1 MADKRDK
8 RRLSVQICRVLAIFD
23 IVARKRDATAV
34 EVLDDIN
41 ARLPHPVCKRTI
53 YRDLESLVEMK
64 FLTKSAASGTYFYSL
79 PSRDAQAD
87 VDFAK
92 LMEG

>member
-1 MADKRDK
+1 MADKREK
-8 RRLSVQICRVLAIFD
+8 RRLSVQICRVLGIFD
-23 IVARKRDATAV
+23 IVARNRSVTAID
-34 EVLDDIN
+34 VLDQIN
-41 ARLPHPVCKRTI
+41 SRLPQPVCRRTI

-64 FLTKSAASGTYFYSL
+64 FLNKSAASGTYFYSL
-79 PSRDAQAD
+79 PSRDDQAD